1 MKNALAILI
10 VAIILFGIGFGTGY
24 TVAKRS
30 GTQTSITSEVILTT
44 LKSQGFLVSQS
55 YLFNQEVTIDRST
68 GSRIKDIFFGQDI
81 DASANMQVSSG
92 VDLSKLDEGDV
103 EIKGDTIVITLPDVQ
118 IFSVELVGPIE
129 VENRQGVLKRLLD
142 NDDGYNESV
151 SLLKDQARKAAS
163 MDEIRVK
170 ARDAAE
176 EEVSRLVSFIDPT
189 KTIQIE
195 FDQ

>member
-10 VAIILFGIGFGTGY
+10 AAIILFGIGFGTGY
-24 TVAKRS
+24 TIAKRS

-92 VDLSKLDEGDV
+92 VDVSKLEEGDV
-103 EIKGDTIVITLPDVQ
+103 DIKGDTILITLPDVQ

-129 VENRQGVLKRLLD
+129 VENRQGVLKRLFD

-151 SLLKDQARKAAS
+151 SLLKDEARKAAS

-189 KTIQIE
+189 KTVEIE
-195 FDQ
+195 FE